1 VYELLYLRQQ
11 RHKESAL
18 PCSCLLPQA
27 YIEQKLNPT
36 LLKALTA
43 LARAKPTS
51 QPHEAVVFL
60 ANWLLEHNPNKPRVA
75 VPDELLQQ
83 QKRQLQEAQQA
94 AAAAEEA
101 AAAAAAAAKQRAM
114 HKSVSSSAGKL
125 QVQQA
130 VQDSGSAD
138 DESMQGAAATKV
150 QAAFR
155 GHQARKQVAGMR
167 HSEEAAAAEAALAA
181 AAAEA
186 AAQADA
192 VVAEAAPAEESAAEP
207 AVTEEIPA

>member
-1 VYELLYLRQQ
+1 LLRQQ
-11 RHKESAL
+11 HEEASAL
-18 PCSCLLPQA
+18 PWCCLLPQA

-43 LARAKPTS
+43 LARDKPTS
-51 QPHEAVVFL
+51 QPQEAVVFL

-94 AAAAEEA
+94 AAAAEKV
-101 AAAAAAAAKQRAM
+101 AAAAAAKQQAM
-114 HKSVSSSAGKL
+114 HESVSSNAGKL

-130 VQDSGSAD
+130 VQDSGGTD
-138 DESMQGAAATKV
+138 DDSIQDAAATKV

-155 GHQARKQVAGMR
+155 GHRARKQVAGTR
-167 HSEEAAAAEAALAA
+167 QSDEAAAAQAALAA
-181 AAAEA
+181 AAAQA
-186 AAQADA
+186 AAAKADA
-192 VVAEAAPAEESAAEP
+192 AVPEAAPLGAAEP
-207 AVTEEIPA
+207 TDAPVGAAEPTDEIPA